1 MKKEE
6 LLKSLDYYSDKIA
19 NNDRGD
25 TLSQL
30 NNAEDIAIKIIQEVK
45 DYFAEVVAEVDLLS
59 EVENE
64 A

>member
-1 MKKEE
+1 MTKEE
-6 LLKSLDYYSDKIA
+6 LLTSLNYYSDKIA

-45 DYFAEVVAEVDLLS
+45 DYFAELDADERI
-59 EVENE
+59 
-64 A
+64 

>member
-1 MKKEE
+1 MTKEE
-6 LLKSLDYYSDKIA
+6 LLNSLDYYSDKIA

-45 DYFAEVVAEVDLLS
+45 EYFAEAQHERI
-59 EVENE
+59 
-64 A
+64 